1 MSNRNYQ
8 EMLTTKPLEPADYIE
23 VPTDSFMPFDYLTN
37 SDTDA
42 DNADLPSARRWA
54 WLERLSVTVLVG
66 EDGHSFSVHEGLLC
80 ENSPFFTSAMK
91 KEWAEGQKRE
101 IPLPDDKPEVF
112 NLYAEWKYTGK
123 LLSRLSPSDSGSNG
137 GELTLLIDAYVFGE
151 KVQDR
156 DFQDATLDA
165 LIMSTNTQD
174 QEGKKWFPSGAVV
187 RRAYRGTLAG
197 SPIRRLLVD
206 MHNHNGGENWI
217 KEENDEEFLVDLVRE
232 MYASRAR
239 PQQADPT
246 RANVNSCSYHHH
258 TEDRLCYDHTAAR
271 RWLLRVLVGTND
283 ERKGQERI

>member
-1 MSNRNYQ
+1 MTSDALR
-8 EMLTTKPLEPADYIE
+8 TTALNLNGQTKHMGSVRAC
-23 VPTDSFMPFDYLTN
+23 
-37 SDTDA
+37 SDTGDYRPGHDDPRNEP
-42 DNADLPSARRWA
+42 DNIDVEGTPKLLGLSVIR
-54 WLERLSVTVLVG
+54 LERLSVTVLVG

-271 RWLLRVLVGTND
+271 R
-283 ERKGQERI
+283 